1 MVLADLG
8 RKITSALRSLSNATV
23 INEEVLNAMLKE
35 ICAALLESDVNIRLV
50 KQLRENV
57 KSVIDFD
64 DMAGGL
70 NKRRMIQSAVFKELM
85 KLVDPGVKP
94 YQPVKGRPNVI
105 MFVGLQG
112 SGKTTTCTKLAYH
125 YMKKGWKACLVCADT
140 FRAGA
145 YDQLKQNATK
155 ARIPFYGSYTE
166 VDPVVIAQE
175 GVDMF
180 KAENFEFI
188 VVDTSGRHKQEDS
201 LFEEMLQVSNAVKP
215 DNIIFVMDASIGQA
229 CEAQARAFKE
239 KVDVGSVIITK
250 LDGHAKG
257 GGALSAVAATQSPV
271 IFIGTGE
278 HIDDLESF
286 RTKPF
291 VSKLLGLGDIEGLI
305 DKVNELKLDDNE
317 ELIEKIKHG
326 QFTLRDMYE
335 QFQNIMK
342 MGPFSQIMGMIPG
355 FSQDFMTKGGE
366 QESMARLKR
375 LMTIMDSMNDGELD
389 NQDGAKLFG
398 KQPGRLTRVARGAGV
413 TDREVKEL
421 ISQYTKFA
429 AVVKKMG
436 GIKGLFKGGD
446 MTKNVNPTQMAKLN
460 QQMAR
465 MMDPSVLQRMGG
477 MGGLQNMMRQLQ
489 QGAAGGMGDL
499 GKLMGMGGGGKR
511 MGGFLDKPKT
521 EKSQESGSGN
531 GLNYGVVSMQGWRVE
546 MEDSHSAVTGLPGLE
561 DFKDWSFF
569 AVFDGHC
576 GSGVSAHCAENLLPT
591 IIQTDDFKKI
601 PTKSGQQEEST
612 DTIIPIIKQAIING
626 FLQLDKKM
634 RAMPDVVNG
643 DDKSGSTAVCTLVSP
658 THLYIA
664 NCGDSRAVL
673 CRKGLPA
680 VSTADHKPTVPS
692 EKKRIQDAGGSVMIH
707 RVNGSLAV
715 SRALGDF
722 EYKCVEGKG
731 ETEQLVSPEPE
742 ITVVPRKADEDEF
755 LVLACDGIWDVMTN
769 EDLCQFVHHQMNI
782 TNDLAKVSAS
792 VIDYCLFKGSRDNMS
807 IVLVTFP
814 AAPTPVAEITDRE
827 QKFEE
832 FIQRRTLEILESEPT
847 AEASRVLQILNEEEI
862 PDIPT
867 GSFLGSK

>member
-23 INEEVLNAMLKE
+23 INEEVLNGMLKE
-35 ICAALLESDVNIRLV
+35 ICAALLEADVNIRLV

-57 KSVIDFD
+57 RSVIDFN

-70 NKRRMIQSAVFKELM
+70 NKRRMIQSAVFKELI

-180 KAENFEFI
+180 KRENFEFI

-215 DNIIFVMDASIGQA
+215 DNIVFVMDASIGQA

-278 HIDDLESF
+278 HIDDLEPF

-291 VSKLLGLGDIEGLI
+291 ISKLLGLGDIEGLI

-355 FSQDFMTKGGE
+355 FGPDFMTKGGE

-389 NQDGAKLFG
+389 NQDGAKLFS
-398 KQPGRLTRVARGAGV
+398 KQVGRVTRVARGAGV
-413 TDREVKEL
+413 TEREVKEL

-429 AVVKKMG
+429 GVVKKMG

-446 MTKNVNPTQMAKLN
+446 MTKNVNATQMQKLN

-477 MGGLQNMMRQLQ
+477 MGGLQNMMRSLQ
-489 QGAAGGMGDL
+489 AGGPAGADMAKLL
-499 GKLMGMGGGGKR
+499 GK
-511 MGGFLDKPKT
+511 
-521 EKSQESGSGN
+521 
-531 GLNYGVVSMQGWRVE
+531 
-546 MEDSHSAVTGLPGLE
+546 
-561 DFKDWSFF
+561 
-569 AVFDGHC
+569 
-576 GSGVSAHCAENLLPT
+576 
-591 IIQTDDFKKI
+591 
-601 PTKSGQQEEST
+601 
-612 DTIIPIIKQAIING
+612 
-626 FLQLDKKM
+626 
-634 RAMPDVVNG
+634 
-643 DDKSGSTAVCTLVSP
+643 
-658 THLYIA
+658 
-664 NCGDSRAVL
+664 
-673 CRKGLPA
+673 
-680 VSTADHKPTVPS
+680 
-692 EKKRIQDAGGSVMIH
+692 
-707 RVNGSLAV
+707 
-715 SRALGDF
+715 
-722 EYKCVEGKG
+722 
-731 ETEQLVSPEPE
+731 
-742 ITVVPRKADEDEF
+742 
-755 LVLACDGIWDVMTN
+755 
-769 EDLCQFVHHQMNI
+769 
-782 TNDLAKVSAS
+782 
-792 VIDYCLFKGSRDNMS
+792 
-807 IVLVTFP
+807 
-814 AAPTPVAEITDRE
+814 
-827 QKFEE
+827 
-832 FIQRRTLEILESEPT
+832 
-847 AEASRVLQILNEEEI
+847 
-862 PDIPT
+862 
-867 GSFLGSK
+867 